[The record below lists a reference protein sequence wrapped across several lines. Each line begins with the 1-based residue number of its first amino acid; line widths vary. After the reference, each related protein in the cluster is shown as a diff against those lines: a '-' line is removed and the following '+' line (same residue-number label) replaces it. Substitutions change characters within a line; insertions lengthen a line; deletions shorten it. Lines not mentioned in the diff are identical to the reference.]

1 MDKTSFANLTG
12 SLCYGGEKHILT
24 PGMNT
29 LPDGLQ
35 ATLEYRQVADN
46 AHHLLLRLRNTGSAN
61 TKQITLP
68 KTLDLYIPAS
78 EPVQYHSLTGDD

>member
-1 MDKTSFANLTG
+1 MDKTSFVNLTG

-35 ATLEYRQVADN
+35 AALEYRQGADN
-46 AHHLLLRLRNTGSAN
+46 DMHLLSVCFGNLNI
-61 TKQITLP
+61 QP
-68 KTLDLYIPAS
+68 
-78 EPVQYHSLTGDD
+78 